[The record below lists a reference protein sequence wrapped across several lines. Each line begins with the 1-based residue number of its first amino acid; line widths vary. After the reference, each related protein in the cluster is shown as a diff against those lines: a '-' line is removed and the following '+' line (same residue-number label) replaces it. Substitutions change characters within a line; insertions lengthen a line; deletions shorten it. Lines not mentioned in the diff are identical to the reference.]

1 MSKRVR
7 AIIIKD
13 NKILLMHRIK
23 AEQEYWVFP
32 GGGIEETDISNKEA
46 LKRECLEELG
56 VEIEVKELFMEK
68 PSLAPNAIGQMELFY
83 KCNIIDGKVGTGTG
97 PEFSNR
103 DIEQYGTYE
112 VVWVLI
118 SDLKGKNVYPYE
130 IRDRVIAEEI
140 PS

>member
-23 AEQEYWVFP
+23 AGNEYWVFP
-32 GGGIEETDISNKEA
+32 GGGIEESDITLEEG

-56 VEIEVKELFMEK
+56 VNIEIGDLFMEK
-68 PSLAPNAIGQMELFY
+68 PSLAPNAIGQMESFY
-83 KCNIIDGKVGTGTG
+83 KCNIISGEVGTGTG

-103 DIEQYGTYE
+103 DIEKYGTYE
-112 VVWVLI
+112 VVWIPI
-118 SDLKGKNVYPYE
+118 SDLKGKNIYPYE
-130 IRDRVIAEEI
+130 VRDRVIAGEI